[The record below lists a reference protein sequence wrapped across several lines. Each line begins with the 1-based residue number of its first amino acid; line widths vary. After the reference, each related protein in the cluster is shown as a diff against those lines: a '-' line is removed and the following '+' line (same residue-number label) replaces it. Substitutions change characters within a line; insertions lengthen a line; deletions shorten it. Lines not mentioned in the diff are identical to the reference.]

1 MSDYTPH
8 IDSAQWTRLKQGDPQ
23 ALGYFYD
30 RYVDKLFSTA
40 TRMTSNRELAK
51 DALQEVFIEIWNYR
65 ETLSDVSHIQSYL
78 VKVLRNIVLKKIKKE
93 GQTSY
98 TLVPETLLSSEQSVE
113 EIIISSDIDREKKSR
128 LSRALSN
135 LTSRQKLILEL
146 RFNEGLSY
154 EQIAD
159 RLSMNYQ
166 SVNNLAFRTI
176 HSLRR
181 HMITAVSLL
190 YCFVFPFLHR

>member
-1 MSDYTPH
+1 MSEYTPH
-8 IDSAQWTRLKQGDPQ
+8 IDSTQWTRLKHGEPE

-30 RYVDKLFSTA
+30 RYVDKLFATA
-40 TRMTSNRELAK
+40 IRITNNRELAK

-93 GQTSY
+93 SLTGY
-98 TLVPETLLSSEQSVE
+98 TLAPETLLSSEQSVE
-113 EIIISSDIDREKKSR
+113 ESIVSADIEKEKKNR
-128 LSRALSN
+128 LSRALTN

-146 RFNEGLSY
+146 RFTEGLSY

-181 HMITAVSLL
+181 HMVTVVSGL
-190 YCFVFPFLHR
+190 CFIVLPFLDR